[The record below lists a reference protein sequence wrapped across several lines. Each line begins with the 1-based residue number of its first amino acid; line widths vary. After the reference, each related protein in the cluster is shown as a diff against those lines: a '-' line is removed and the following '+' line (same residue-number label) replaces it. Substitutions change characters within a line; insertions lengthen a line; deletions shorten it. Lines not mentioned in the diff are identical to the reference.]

1 VNNKDY
7 LLEILPKTINY
18 RLARRGLV
26 KAAHPITLTFSVT
39 GMCQSNCKTCYIGR
53 EFRKNPEKIRN
64 LDLKI
69 NEIEKFFKSLGY
81 TYFLNISGGE
91 PFLRND
97 LVEIVELALKYLKPH
112 IIHIPT
118 NAFMP
123 ENIEKTTREILK
135 NINRYDSKIPFT
147 VKPSI
152 DGIGEKH
159 DEIRGLPGNFEKL
172 KETIKRLK
180 QVENEYENFHLELGT
195 VISNFNINDL
205 DEIGDWVHK
214 QGVQSYRNEIAEQ
227 REEFFNIGED
237 ITPSNKVYEKLM
249 KNFKEKI
256 KLNLK
261 NKKSLTRMT
270 ESMRLVYYDLVV
282 KILREKKQVI
292 PCYAGISNIHLNY
305 NGDIWPCCVIGF
317 SQAIGN
323 IKDYKYDY
331 NKILNSQR
339 AKKVRKYIKDGHCY
353 CPMANQAY
361 SNMLISFPFL
371 MKILISFLNLCLIDI
386 KQKHV

>member
-1 VNNKDY
+1 MNNKDY
-7 LLEILPKTINY
+7 ILEIFPKTINY

-26 KAAHPITLTFSVT
+26 KAGRPITLTFSVT
-39 GMCQSNCKTCYIGR
+39 GMCQSRCKTCNIGVH
-53 EFRKNPEKIRN
+53 FQKNPQEIKKLNVRI
-64 LDLKI
+64 D
-69 NEIEKFFKSLGY
+69 EIEKFFKSLGY
-81 TYFLNISGGE
+81 CYFLNFSGGE

-97 LVEIVELALKYLKPH
+97 LVEIVELALKYLKPR

-123 ENIEKTTREILK
+123 EKIEKITRKILET
-135 NINRYDSKIPFT
+135 INKYDSNIPFT

-159 DEIRGLPGNFEKL
+159 DEIRGLRGNFEKL

-195 VISNFNINDL
+195 VVSNFNIKDL
-205 DEIGDWVHK
+205 AEIEDWVHE

-237 ITPSNKVYEKLM
+237 ITPSNEIYEKLM
-249 KNFKEKI
+249 ENFKEKV
-256 KLNLK
+256 KSNLK
-261 NKKSLTRMT
+261 NKKSLAKTT

-305 NGDIWPCCVIGF
+305 DGTIWACCVSGYAH
-317 SQAIGN
+317 SMGN
-323 IKDYKYDY
+323 IRDYDFDYDALY
-331 NKILNSQR
+331 NSQK
-339 AKKVRKYIKDGHCY
+339 AKEVRKYIKEGNCY
-353 CPMANQAY
+353 CPLANQSY
-361 SNMLISFPFL
+361 SNMIISLPYL
-371 MKILISFLNLCLIDI
+371 MKAFKNYWKYI
-386 KQKHV
+386 